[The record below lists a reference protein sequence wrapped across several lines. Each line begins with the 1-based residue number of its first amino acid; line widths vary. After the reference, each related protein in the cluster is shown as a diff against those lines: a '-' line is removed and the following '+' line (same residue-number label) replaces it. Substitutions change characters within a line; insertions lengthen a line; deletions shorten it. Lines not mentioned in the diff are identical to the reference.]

1 MSYDKPMKRSWKRK
15 TNKIIKKG
23 STRQLV
29 CFQPLRGVITLLP
42 TGVPLGWK
50 KLYIGGPYWYCMT
63 KNLCNKTRDRNDPYE
78 VWQGPA
84 GFEWRVLK
92 KYQNAE
98 NEAKN
103 PYARWFCA
111 VKSNYTYGEF
121 ELGDVYV
128 SEIKDNGVKVKQTYP
143 IVVLQLRHVLNT

>member
-1 MSYDKPMKRSWKRK
+1 VGRAGTERERERANLYIVAQPCVYRGKRMSKNECGKTRK
-15 TNKIIKKG
+15 TA
-23 STRQLV
+23 
-29 CFQPLRGVITLLP
+29 
-42 TGVPLGWK
+42 
-50 KLYIGGPYWYCMT
+50 
-63 KNLCNKTRDRNDPYE
+63 DPYE
-78 VWQGPA
+78 VYQGPN

-111 VKSNYTYGEF
+111 VKSNFTYGEF

-128 SEIKDNGVKVKQTYP
+128 SEIKANGEKL
-143 IVVLQLRHVLNT
+143 I